1 MSLVEVLVLVELF
14 LIALIV
20 FAVVYGMIRIVKY
33 LRDMVLLLNDKPVPL
48 DKKIKI
54 KHNPKIKKA
63 MNKLKG
69 MLEE

>member
-1 MSLVEVLVLVELF
+1 MSLVEILVFVELF

-20 FAVVYGMIRIVKY
+20 FAVIYGVIRIVRY

-48 DKKIKI
+48 DKKIKV
-54 KHNPKIKKA
+54 KHNPRIKKA